1 MGGAGRAPVP
11 HRLKARDDKQQYI
24 NNREGVMWVRGAGF
38 HLAVLLLFVG
48 GFARATAQAVEIEAS
63 NYGTTTNGMPYA
75 VAVAKGFFKEAGAD
89 ITGVRGSEGGGTTIR
104 NMLGGNMPYGEVALS
119 AAVLAIQGGADL
131 KIVSENVYTVAEFYW
146 LTNPDSPIRSLKDLK
161 GRRIGFTNPQ
171 STSQAMDYL
180 LLEAAG
186 LKESDV
192 QLIKTGGFGAGI
204 TALAHGGIDIMP
216 VAEPLYTLNQARFR
230 AAFWAPEV
238 LPPLCNVVGVTSS
251 RVARENPG
259 LIRAVLA
266 GRNKAVVFMNT
277 KLDES
282 AQIIAKDYQMEGSAV
297 RNVLKNLIEKKAPGG
312 LPYWSTT
319 GQFNRE
325 SMNNMIR
332 AQRLVGVIKE
342 DVDWSKMLDESFLP
356 AGAKEPGKQ

>member
-1 MGGAGRAPVP
+1 MRINARGKQIVISLMFMRALTATP
-11 HRLKARDDKQQYI
+11 
-24 NNREGVMWVRGAGF
+24 
-38 HLAVLLLFVG
+38 
-48 GFARATAQAVEIEAS
+48 ARAIEIEAS
-63 NYGTTTNGMPYA
+63 NYGTTTNGMPFA
-75 VAVAKGFFKEAGAD
+75 VAMAKGFFKEAGAD

-131 KIVSENVYTVAEFYW
+131 KIISENVYTVAEFYW
-146 LTNPDSPIRSLKDLK
+146 LTKPDSPLRSLKDLK
-161 GRRIGFTNPQ
+161 GKRIGFTNPQ

-204 TALAHGGIDIMP
+204 TALAHDGIDIMP
-216 VAEPLYTLNQARFR
+216 VAEPLYTLNQTRFR
-230 AAFWAPEV
+230 VAFWAPEV
-238 LPPLCNVVGVTSS
+238 LPPLCNVVGVTTG
-251 RVARENPG
+251 RAAKENPQ
-259 LIRAVLA
+259 LIPAIMA
-266 GRNKAVVFMNT
+266 GRRKAVEFMNGR
-277 KLDES
+277 LDES
-282 AQIIAKDYQMEGSAV
+282 AQIIARDYQMDVSSV

-319 GQFNRE
+319 GQFNWD

-332 AQRLVGVIKE
+332 AQRLVGVIKG
-342 DVDWSKMLDESFLP
+342 DVDWSKMVDESFLP
-356 AGAKEPGKQ
+356 ADLRSGKK